1 MAPGHGSEWP
11 EGQPAGPPAG
21 RVEGHR
27 PDAWQGPD
35 GSRAARCVSLGGSS
49 RVDGRYLVPALGS
62 HLDGQQAHQ
71 RAGCMARAGCLQG
84 GAVHPPGRP
93 CLSGWAVPGPGFGQS
108 GGRPDGPT
116 AGRAEGHGLKCRA
129 MAGRLQRGA
138 LRRPGWLWPRGWAAP
153 GPSFGQSG
161 GRPDG
166 PPVGR
171 QRATGWMPGN
181 GRAAR
186 YVALGGSVVAYV
198 SNLDTISAPRSASNP
213 HTSADFGR
221 SWPSGW
227 AGTWSQLRAVI
238 WTSRRPT
245 SGPGRRQ
252 RGRMHGKGWM
262 PPGRRGTPPWA
273 SLAERVGGTWSQLRA
288 VRRTA
293 RRADSGPPEGHG
305 PDARQWPGGS
315 RAARCVALGG
325 SGNN

>member
-1 MAPGHGSEWP
+1 MDGWYLVTALGGQQDGQQDARWPYGRPRAGCWAEAGRLLGGALRLPGRPWPSGWAAPGHGS
-11 EGQPAGPPAG
+11 G
-21 RVEGHR
+21 R
-27 PDAWQGPD
+27 
-35 GSRAARCVSLGGSS
+35 
-49 RVDGRYLVPALGS
+49 
-62 HLDGQQAHQ
+62 
-71 RAGCMARAGCLQG
+71 
-84 GAVHPPGRP
+84 
-93 CLSGWAVPGPGFGQS
+93 SG
-108 GGRPDGPT
+108 
-116 AGRAEGHGLKCRA
+116 E
-129 MAGRLQRGA
+129 
-138 LRRPGWLWPRGWAAP
+138 
-153 GPSFGQSG
+153 
-161 GRPDG
+161 RPDG

-186 YVALGGSVVAYV
+186 YVALVGSVVAYV

-238 WTSRRPT
+238 WTSKRPT

-252 RGRMHGKGWM
+252 RGRMLGRGRAA
-262 PPGRRGTPPWA
+262 PARRGTPPWA

-293 RRADSGPPEGHG
+293 RRADSGPPEGHW
-305 PDARQWPGGS
+305 PDAGQKPGGS
-315 RAARCVALGG
+315 SAARCVALGG